1 MISLIEWISLWAQQ
15 VIVAVIIAT
24 LLEMILPNGNNK
36 KYIKTVIGIYVL
48 FVILSPIVS
57 KVVNGETSFSELN
70 YEDYLKNDEIYSTMS
85 NNLSN
90 EVNTDIKQTYIV
102 SLKQDI
108 KTKLDQKGFIAS
120 NINVQVNLIDEKQ
133 YGFIEYMIMS
143 VTKKIEENEE
153 DNESKNIIKV
163 NQVNNVSIKDGKQE
177 TVKKADN
184 ITASEERQIKDF
196 LKEEYGIKKENIKI
210 N

>member
-184 ITASEERQIKDF
+184 ITASEERLIKDF
-196 LKEEYGIKKENIKI
+196 LKEEYGIKKENVKI